1 MNTPNQPTKPIAKPA
16 SRVTVAVGLSR
27 NILGMGVTPSI
38 LTPVVGPHVT
48 KGITPLPTVLII
60 SDAKNVVLVE
70 RRPKKDPVNVYNVIW
85 VHTQTIITTMS
96 ITPNAV
102 LVYRDNMVIYRDSAV
117 RANPRLTTISR
128 DQFTSATVKI
138 VVSSDFLSRPTK
150 VVASVALLVLMGQ
163 RTKSMSVKD
172 VRRGDV

>member
-1 MNTPNQPTKPIAKPA
+1 VNTPNQPTKPIAKPA

-128 DQFTSATVKI
+128 DQLPAPIAKI